1 MKATLPYILL
11 FLFSCSLSQVHAQR
25 ESKFE
30 LQQTIGDSIQSF
42 SVDLLGAVYLIKQN
56 HQLVK
61 YDADGN
67 VVGRYNHLSNYGKL
81 TYAEAQNP
89 WKVLLYYK
97 DFSTIV
103 MLDKYLDELGSV
115 NLRSKN
121 IYGVSAITTS
131 YDNNIWLYETQSAKI
146 KKIDNDGNLL
156 MQSSDLRLMLDE
168 SPQPVQIVDSEG
180 KLYLNDPERGIY
192 VFDYYGGFKKRI
204 PMDSSHRIA
213 VIGNTI
219 YGFRDSTLV
228 KYSPPLPLIKTFPL
242 PDAIANS
249 KKIVLAGGKIYVLKD
264 GQLEVY
270 ILNHSSSGRQ

>member
-1 MKATLPYILL
+1 MRLTLPYLLLIL
-11 FLFSCSLSQVHAQR
+11 FFCSISLVNGQTEARFV
-25 ESKFE
+25 
-30 LQQTIGDSIQSF
+30 LQKTIADSVQSF
-42 SVDLLGAVYLIKQN
+42 SVDLLGAVYLVRQN

-61 YDADGN
+61 YN
-67 VVGRYNHLSNYGKL
+67 VNGDSVGRYNHLSNYGKL
-81 TYAEAQNP
+81 TYVEAQNP

-103 MLDKYLDELGSV
+103 LLDKYLDELGSI

-156 MQSSDLRLMLDE
+156 MESTDLRLMLDE
-168 SPQPVQIVDSEG
+168 SPHPVQIVDRNG
-180 KLYLNDPERGIY
+180 KLYLNDPGRGIY
-192 VFDYYGGFKKRI
+192 VFDYYGGFKTLI
-204 PMDSSHRIA
+204 PMESSRHIA

-228 KYSPPLPLIKTFPL
+228 KYSPPLPLMKTFPL
-242 PDAIANS
+242 PDAIASS
-249 KKIVLAGGKIYVLKD
+249 KKIELAGGKIYVLKD
-264 GQLEVY
+264 GRLEVY
-270 ILNHSSSGRQ
+270 VLRD